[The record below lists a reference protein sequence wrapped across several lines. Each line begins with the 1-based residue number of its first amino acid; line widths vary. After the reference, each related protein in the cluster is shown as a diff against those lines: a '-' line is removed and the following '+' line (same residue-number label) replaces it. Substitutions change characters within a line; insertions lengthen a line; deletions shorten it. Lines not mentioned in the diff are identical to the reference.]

1 MGYMRTATVYINE
14 GHPLFKYADNLTAL
28 TNNLSN
34 AARFRQR
41 QVLSAVSKE
50 EADWTANEREVMEE
64 IRKTVPLIKKASMPT
79 KGKHFLGYMFLEGIL
94 RVNHN
99 PDFYAEGLPRQ
110 TAQHVLKTTVKD
122 MKGFYKAIKEYN
134 KNPDRSP
141 DSQNFQ
147 ATNAREAIPLR

>member
-122 MKGFYKAIKEYN
+122 IDLKEILADEGFLQ
-134 KNPDRSP
+134 SH
-141 DSQNFQ
+141 
-147 ATNAREAIPLR
+147 

>member
-50 EADWTANEREVMEE
+50 EADWTANARLW
-64 IRKTVPLIKKASMPT
+64 RKS
-79 KGKHFLGYMFLEGIL
+79 
-94 RVNHN
+94 
-99 PDFYAEGLPRQ
+99 
-110 TAQHVLKTTVKD
+110 VKQ
-122 MKGFYKAIKEYN
+122 
-134 KNPDRSP
+134 S
-141 DSQNFQ
+141 
-147 ATNAREAIPLR
+147 L

>member
-64 IRKTVPLIKKASMPT
+64 IRKTVPLIKRHPCRPKENISSDICFL
-79 KGKHFLGYMFLEGIL
+79 KGSCG
-94 RVNHN
+94 
-99 PDFYAEGLPRQ
+99 
-110 TAQHVLKTTVKD
+110 
-122 MKGFYKAIKEYN
+122 
-134 KNPDRSP
+134 
-141 DSQNFQ
+141 
-147 ATNAREAIPLR
+147 

>member
-64 IRKTVPLIKKASMPT
+64 IRKTVPLREKASMPT
-79 KGKHFLGYMFLEGIL
+79 KGKHLQQNDSCTRERADPPYRGKVCP
-94 RVNHN
+94 RCSVSRCNKQKKR
-99 PDFYAEGLPRQ
+99 PDL
-110 TAQHVLKTTVKD
+110 
-122 MKGFYKAIKEYN
+122 
-134 KNPDRSP
+134 
-141 DSQNFQ
+141 
-147 ATNAREAIPLR
+147 